1 MNKMDLI
8 TAEREVIESKFQLM
22 IDNFENKTS
31 KRNYYIVERYCCN
44 LVRLMQSIELIHS
57 LSIDACLTIGDYE
70 EAFKQHIDNFFTN
83 LRKSFKGTIDRLAI
97 NEQLI
102 ESNQKIQE
110 VQCLN
115 TDLTKMTQ
123 LIKSLNQYST
133 TVLESNLHD
142 DKTVKSIDTIIEST
156 ASNLSIPTNSGKKH
170 NSTSLHKRPLH
181 ESTTGGVTTPQVK
194 EAKMKSFAPEQQQ
207 EQYQEEGGDN
217 HHPMKVV
224 HDSSTLPRV
233 NKITPKMNPNKNWKE
248 NYQQQAIQ
256 RN

>member
-22 IDNFENKTS
+22 IDNFEIKTS
-31 KRNYYIVERYCCN
+31 KRKTLLLLPCT
-44 LVRLMQSIELIHS
+44 LMQSIELIHS
-57 LSIDACLTIGDYE
+57 LRIDACLTIGDYE

-102 ESNQKIQE
+102 ESNHKIQE
-110 VQCLN
+110 VQSLN
-115 TDLTKMTQ
+115 TDLNKMTQ

-142 DKTVKSIDTIIEST
+142 DKTVKSIDTIIDT
-156 ASNLSIPTNSGKKH
+156 ASISSIPTNSGKKH
-170 NSTSLHKRPLH
+170 NNTSLHKRPLH
-181 ESTTGGVTTPQVK
+181 EATAGGGVTTPQVK

-207 EQYQEEGGDN
+207 EQQQQQEEEDG

-224 HDSSTLPRV
+224 RDSGALPRV

>member
-22 IDNFENKTS
+22 IDNFEIKTS
-31 KRNYYIVERYCCN
+31 KRNYYTVERYCRY

-142 DKTVKSIDTIIEST
+142 DKTVKSIDTIIDN

-207 EQYQEEGGDN
+207 EQHQEEGGDR

>member
-1 MNKMDLI
+1 MKLS
-8 TAEREVIESKFQLM
+8 T
-22 IDNFENKTS
+22 
-31 KRNYYIVERYCCN
+31 
-44 LVRLMQSIELIHS
+44 HS
-57 LSIDACLTIGDYE
+57 LRIDACLTIGDYE
-70 EAFKQHIDNFFTN
+70 EAFKQHIDNFFIN

-102 ESNQKIQE
+102 ESNHKIQE
-110 VQCLN
+110 VQSLN

-142 DKTVKSIDTIIEST
+142 DKTVKSIDTIIDT

-170 NSTSLHKRPLH
+170 NNTSLHKRPLH
-181 ESTTGGVTTPQVK
+181 DQATEGGVTTPQVK
-194 EAKMKSFAPEQQQ
+194 EAKMKGFAPEQQQ
-207 EQYQEEGGDN
+207 EKEEEEHG

-224 HDSSTLPRV
+224 HDSGALPRM